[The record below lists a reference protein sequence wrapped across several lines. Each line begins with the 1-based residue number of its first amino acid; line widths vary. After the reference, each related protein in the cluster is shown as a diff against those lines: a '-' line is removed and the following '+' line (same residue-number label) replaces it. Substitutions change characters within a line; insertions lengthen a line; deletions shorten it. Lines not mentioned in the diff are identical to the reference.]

1 MKWMFK
7 VEKLGIWGVVILTI
21 IYLLVMNVFFEYVI
35 NREVDLIL
43 QAGGSVIV
51 LMYTVFMIRLVVNKL
66 FNKLKKEE
74 KND

>member
-1 MKWMFK
+1 MFK

-51 LMYTVFMIRLVVNKL
+51 LMYTVFMVRLMVNKL
-66 FNKLKKEE
+66 FDKLKKEE

>member
-51 LMYTVFMIRLVVNKL
+51 LMYTVFMIRLMVNKL
-66 FNKLKKEE
+66 FDKLKKEE

>member
-1 MKWMFK
+1 
-7 VEKLGIWGVVILTI
+7 
-21 IYLLVMNVFFEYVI
+21 MNVFFEYVI

-66 FNKLKKEE
+66 FDKLKKEE

>member
-51 LMYTVFMIRLVVNKL
+51 LMYTVFMVRLMVNKL
-66 FNKLKKEE
+66 FDKLKKEE

>member
-1 MKWMFK
+1 MFK
-7 VEKLGIWGVVILTI
+7 VEKLGIWGIVILTI

-74 KND
+74 TND

>member
-1 MKWMFK
+1 MGK
-7 VEKLGIWGVVILTI
+7 VKLGIWGVVILTF

-35 NREVDLIL
+35 NREVDIIL
-43 QAGGSVIV
+43 QAGGSVIA

-74 KND
+74 KK